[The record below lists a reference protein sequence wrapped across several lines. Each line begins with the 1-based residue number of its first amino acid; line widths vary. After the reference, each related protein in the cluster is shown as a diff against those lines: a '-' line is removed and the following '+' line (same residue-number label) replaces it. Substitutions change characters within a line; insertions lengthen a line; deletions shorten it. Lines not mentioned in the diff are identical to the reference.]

1 MRIKLDENLPEGLAE
16 LLRSAKYDVATAL
29 EENLG
34 GAKDPVVTAAVKQ
47 EGRLFMTYDLDF
59 ADIRKH
65 PPGSHGGIVVFR
77 LQDQRWRVLEMPARR
92 LIESGLLE
100 RLHGRLAIVDEVR
113 IRTRS
118 EKKPES

>member
-1 MRIKLDENLPEGLAE
+1 MKVKLDENLPEGLAD
-16 LLRSAKYDVATAL
+16 LLRSANYEVSTAL

-47 EGRLFMTYDLDF
+47 EGRIFMTYDLDF

-77 LQDQRWRVLEMPARR
+77 LQDQRWRVLEKPARR
-92 LIESGLLE
+92 LIESGLLG
-100 RLHGRLAIVDEVR
+100 RLHGRLAIVDETR